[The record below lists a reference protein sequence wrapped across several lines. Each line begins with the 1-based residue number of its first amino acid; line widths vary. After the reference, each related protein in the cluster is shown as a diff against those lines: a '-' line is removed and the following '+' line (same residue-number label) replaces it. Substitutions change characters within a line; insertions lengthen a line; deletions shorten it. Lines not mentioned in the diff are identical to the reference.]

1 MIHFLQIYDVSVFS
15 WYMAMS
21 QNPGTLLFTQNSWDS
36 WMLIPPNMLI
46 YIYIGFDTSPYENIR
61 ILYDVVIYDL
71 IIIIIEIM
79 YLWQLIISIY
89 MYYQDI
95 RIPLIFMIQYHHI
108 NE

>member
-1 MIHFLQIYDVSVFS
+1 
-15 WYMAMS
+15 
-21 QNPGTLLFTQNSWDS
+21 
-36 WMLIPPNMLI
+36 
-46 YIYIGFDTSPYENIR
+46 
-61 ILYDVVIYDL
+61 
-71 IIIIIEIM
+71 M